1 MFIADGGRKAYNDTH
16 ALDRCHHHLVGGV
29 VVSGTPMEE
38 VWKPIDGYEGLYEV
52 SNLGRVR
59 SLEFRNNQ
67 TSFKRKKIMS
77 ATDNGHG
84 YLIVCL
90 RRGGHKRS
98 SRYVHRLVAQA
109 FIPNPDNLPV
119 IDHIDHDRSN
129 NVVTNL
135 QWLTQKDNIGRSRHL
150 MSKPRKKV
158 TSNTGQKY
166 ITRVKSGEYK
176 VSLPWKRYWKQ
187 FKTLEQAKEA
197 RDCELKKTELV
208 QRAV

>member
-1 MFIADGGRKAYNDTH
+1 
-16 ALDRCHHHLVGGV
+16 
-29 VVSGTPMEE
+29 MEE
-38 VWKPIDGYEGLYEV
+38 VWKSIDGYDGRYEV

-67 TSFKRKKIMS
+67 TTFNRIKIMK

-84 YLIVCL
+84 YLIVSL
-90 RRGGHKRS
+90 REGGRRKNH
-98 SRYVHRLVAQA
+98 YVHRLVAEA

-119 IDHIDHDRSN
+119 IDHIDHNRSN
-129 NVVTNL
+129 NVATNL
-135 QWLTQKDNIGRSRHL
+135 QWITQGDNVRRSRHL

-166 ITRVKSGEYK
+166 ITKVKSGEYK

-197 RDCELKKTELV
+197 RDRELKETEFV
-208 QRAV
+208 Q

>member
-1 MFIADGGRKAYNDTH
+1 
-16 ALDRCHHHLVGGV
+16 
-29 VVSGTPMEE
+29 MEE
-38 VWKPIDGYEGLYEV
+38 IWKPIEGYEGFYEV

-59 SLEFRNNQ
+59 SLWFRNNH
-67 TSFKRKKIMS
+67 SLVKRNKIMS

-84 YLIVCL
+84 YLIVGL
-90 RRGGHKRS
+90 NKEAKRKNY
-98 SRYVHRLVAQA
+98 YVHRLVAKA

-129 NVVTNL
+129 NAVTNL

-150 MSKPRKKV
+150 MSKPRKNV

-197 RDCELKKTELV
+197 RDREIKETELV